1 MAKKQTNV
9 IPENNLTI
17 LDNNSTEYLN
27 KSSLEYS
34 IYTLSRQITGIDG
47 LKAAQRKVVYALSKV
62 QGGKIKTMS
71 LSGKMI
77 EMEIYV
83 HGDTS
88 ASDTSSGM
96 ASPVENNYPLIEGHG
111 SFGTIPNPKWAA
123 SRYTYLSAGKN
134 TVNLLYPDMNII
146 PMKDNYDGS
155 TQEPVHFLPIIPL
168 SLLGSSGLAVGY
180 KANILPR
187 KISDIIKNTINAID
201 GKEQYDMIP
210 YYRSF
215 GCNDI
220 VDNPEPKKYIVYGKA
235 EVLDASTV
243 RITGLPV
250 MYSLEKFIEK
260 LISME
265 ESGEIRDYDDSSTD
279 TIDITVKLPRG
290 KCNGWIEKD
299 VIEYFKLSTKLSELI
314 TVLDENENVK
324 VYENTSD
331 LISDYIE
338 FRFGYYKKRYNKLLE
353 DSNKEAL
360 YNILIKSCFDNDI
373 SGKLKTFKNKKE
385 LTDFIS
391 LLNEEIGAEKS
402 NIDKIASFPIYR
414 WVNEY
419 KDEVENKINI
429 IIEQIESYNN
439 ILSSDKNIWNIYKE
453 ELNSLLK
460 EYKE

>member
-1 MAKKQTNV
+1 M
-9 IPENNLTI
+9 
-17 LDNNSTEYLN
+17 
-27 KSSLEYS
+27 
-34 IYTLSRQITGIDG
+34 
-47 LKAAQRKVVYALSKV
+47 
-62 QGGKIKTMS
+62 
-71 LSGKMI
+71 
-77 EMEIYV
+77 
-83 HGDTS
+83 
-88 ASDTSSGM
+88 
-96 ASPVENNYPLIEGHG
+96 
-111 SFGTIPNPKWAA
+111 
-123 SRYTYLSAGKN
+123 
-134 TVNLLYPDMNII
+134 
-146 PMKDNYDGS
+146 
-155 TQEPVHFLPIIPL
+155 
-168 SLLGSSGLAVGY
+168 
-180 KANILPR
+180 
-187 KISDIIKNTINAID
+187 
-201 GKEQYDMIP
+201 
-210 YYRSF
+210 
-215 GCNDI
+215 
-220 VDNPEPKKYIVYGKA
+220 
-235 EVLDASTV
+235 
-243 RITGLPV
+243 
-250 MYSLEKFIEK
+250 
-260 LISME
+260 
-265 ESGEIRDYDDSSTD
+265 
-279 TIDITVKLPRG
+279 
-290 KCNGWIEKD
+290 
-299 VIEYFKLSTKLSELI
+299 SELI